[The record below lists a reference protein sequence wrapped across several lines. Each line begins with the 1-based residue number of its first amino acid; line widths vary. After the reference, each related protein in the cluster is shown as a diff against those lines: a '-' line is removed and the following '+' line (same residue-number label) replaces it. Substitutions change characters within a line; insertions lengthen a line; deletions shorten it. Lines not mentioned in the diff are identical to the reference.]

1 MDFEE
6 KIDAMRTTLE
16 LAIHDIEAQR
26 TNTQEM
32 RAAMQETRAAMQES
46 RAAMQET
53 RAAMQDMRISIQ
65 ELRML
70 SEHQH
75 ESIQALMK
83 ISGELVQT
91 VTVHDKRIGA
101 IEGRI

>member
-32 RAAMQETRAAMQES
+32 RAAMQETRAAM
-46 RAAMQET
+46 R
-53 RAAMQDMRISIQ
+53 DVRISIQ

-70 SEHQH
+70 SQHQH

>member
-26 TNTQEM
+26 
-32 RAAMQETRAAMQES
+32 AG
-46 RAAMQET
+46 
-53 RAAMQDMRISIQ
+53 IQ

-70 SEHQH
+70 SADQYEN
-75 ESIQALMK
+75 IQALMK
-83 ISGELVQT
+83 ISSEMVQT
-91 VTVHDKRIGA
+91 TQSHERTISGL
-101 IEGRI
+101 EGRI